1 MTTEQK
7 IDKIL
12 DGLND
17 LKVEYARSLV
27 HQENHAKDIKEL
39 QDYKE
44 TDKELKNKA
53 IGGFSILTILGS
65 AVTSWIFKHF

>member
-7 IDKIL
+7 IDKL
-12 DGLND
+12 LEGQGE
-17 LKVEYARSLV
+17 LKIEMARFIV

-44 TDKELKNKA
+44 KDKELKNKA